1 MTNLLSSLTACTPP
15 VDSKGTLVA
24 AWAGGSGPGGRRVLE
39 ALLAWFDA
47 EQQPKVKA
55 LWGKALI

>member
-1 MTNLLSSLTACTPP
+1 

-24 AWAGGSGPGGRRVLE
+24 AWAGGSGPGGRRILD

-47 EQQPKVKA
+47 EQHAKLKA
-55 LWGKALI
+55 LWGKALV